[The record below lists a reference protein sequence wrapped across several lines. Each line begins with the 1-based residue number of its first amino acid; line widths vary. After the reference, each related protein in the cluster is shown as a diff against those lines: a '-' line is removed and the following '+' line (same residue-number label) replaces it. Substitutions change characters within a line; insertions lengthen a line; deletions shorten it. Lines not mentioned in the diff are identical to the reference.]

1 VNIISFSLQFRL
13 HFKEEILLT
22 ARELE
27 IIAIIKRNPLV
38 SQQEIAD
45 ELRITRSSVA
55 VHITNL
61 IRKGIIKGKGYV
73 IEEKEYVSVVG
84 GANVDISG
92 VPFKGLIGKDSNPG
106 VVHTSLGGVGRNI
119 AENLVRLG
127 VNTKLFSIVGDDL
140 AGERLLTESAMVGI
154 DISHVRRLNNHGTGT
169 YLSILDEHKDMTVA
183 ISYMDIFHQLK
194 PEYLKLNRKIIEKG
208 LLTVF
213 DTNLD
218 EEVLRYGVSAL
229 KGHMKFLD
237 TVSVT
242 KALRARDIIGEF
254 HTVKPNKLE
263 AESLTG
269 VRIENRDDMER
280 SAAWFLEKGVRNVF
294 ISLGKD
300 GVYYSDGT
308 AQGVIRAKAAKV
320 VNATGA
326 GDAFHSG
333 LVYAELMGFGIR
345 EKTVFSIGASLV
357 SMAST
362 DTISKEMSVEMINQ
376 AMEENYEEL

>member
-1 VNIISFSLQFRL
+1 M
-13 HFKEEILLT
+13 T
-22 ARELE
+22 TRELE
-27 IIAIIKRNPLV
+27 IIAIIKRDPLV

-45 ELRITRSSVA
+45 ELKITRSSVA

-61 IRKGIIKGKGYV
+61 IRKGVIKGKGYV

-84 GANVDISG
+84 GSNVDISG
-92 VPFKGLIGKDSNPG
+92 VPFKKLIQNDSNPG
-106 VVHTSLGGVGRNI
+106 MVHTSMGGVGRNI

-140 AGERLLTESAMVGI
+140 AGERLLTESALVGI
-154 DISHVRRLNNHGTGT
+154 DTSHVRKLNNHGTGT

-218 EEVLRYGVSAL
+218 EEVLRYGVSVL

-242 KALRARDIIGEF
+242 KAMRAKEIIGEF

-263 AESLTG
+263 AEALSG
-269 VRIENRDDMER
+269 VKIDSREDMKR
-280 SAAWFLEKGVRNVF
+280 SAAWFLEKGVKNVF
-294 ISLGKD
+294 ITLGKD
-300 GVYYSDGT
+300 GVYFSDGNEE
-308 AQGVIRAKAAKV
+308 GVVRAKASKI

-333 LVYAELMGFGIR
+333 LVYSELMGFGMR
-345 EKTVFSIGASLV
+345 EKAIFAIGASLV
-357 SMAST
+357 AMESK

-376 AMEENYEEL
+376 AMEENYEDL